1 LYRPDL
7 DYAARF
13 TVWAARQ
20 PTWKQRIQAQYRHW
34 VAGNPNYGANDVSN
48 KPADDVVMAGDLPY
62 PPRNPGNTHK
72 TFSPDPWKDV
82 RGTTTPPPS
91 ERLGSILMEA
101 HNLVHGPRQ
110 DAYGHPA
117 NDFSRTAALANVLL
131 AGKLR
136 ADLDA
141 RDVALFM
148 VAVKLSRQVNKHG
161 RDNLVDAAGYL
172 ETLRMVEGFLS
183 PLSAADAASEV

>member
-1 LYRPDL
+1 M
-7 DYAARF
+7 
-13 TVWAARQ
+13 T
-20 PTWKQRIQAQYRHW
+20 H
-34 VAGNPNYGANDVSN
+34 

-82 RGTTTPPPS
+82 RGAATPEDRAMRGNQQ

-101 HNLVHGPRQ
+101 QALVHGPRQ
-110 DAYGHPA
+110 HAYGHPA
-117 NDFSRTAALANVLL
+117 NDFSRTAALANTLL
-131 AGKLR
+131 AGKLK

-148 VAVKLSRQVNKHG
+148 VCVKLSRQVNKHG

-172 ETLRMVEGFLS
+172 ETLRMVEDFLT
-183 PLSAADAASEV
+183 PLAKPAHDAQD